1 MASYLQVENISKSY
15 GDRVLFQGISFNIN
29 EGDKIALVAPN
40 GTGKSSLLK
49 ILAGVEHSDRGGEV
63 KFMKDIRVAFLD
75 QDTTFDPKHTI
86 FEEVYSHMGTL
97 SPELKEYEEALESGD
112 EKRLE
117 RAIAGMDASDG
128 WSIEQKIR
136 QVLTSLK
143 LERWNQPMGEL
154 SGGEAK
160 RVALACMMLQNA
172 DFLIMDEPTNHLD
185 IDIIEYLE
193 GYLQRSR
200 CTLLMVTHDRY
211 FLDRV
216 CNTIMEIDRGK

>member
-15 GDRVLFQGISFNIN
+15 GDRVLFENISFNIN

-75 QDTTFDPKHTI
+75 QDMTFDPKRTI
-86 FEEVYSHMGTL
+86 FDEVYSRMGDIA
-97 SPELKEYEEALESGD
+97 PEIREYEAAVESGD
-112 EKRLE
+112 SKRLE
-117 RAIAGMDASDG
+117 RAIAAMDASGG
-128 WSIEQKIR
+128 WSIEQNIR

-160 RVALACMMLQNA
+160 RVALACMMLQDA
-172 DFLIMDEPTNHLD
+172 EFIIMDEPTNHLD

-193 GYLQRSR
+193 AYLQRSR

-216 CNTIMEIDRGK
+216 CNTIMEIDRG